1 MKKFL
6 SLVLALVMTMSL
18 VTISAGAKDYA
29 DADKITYVEAV
40 DVLSALGVLEGD
52 ANGFR
57 PADTLKRSE
66 AAKIIC
72 ALNLTPKTAAT
83 LSADTAP
90 FADVAKTHWAA
101 GYIAEGVGSG
111 ILAGVG
117 NNLFAPDAQLTG
129 YAYLKMLLV
138 SLGYDAAV
146 EQLTGAN
153 WSVNVAKLADE
164 LELTKGNDNFVGSKA
179 VTREEAAL
187 YALNT
192 LKAETVEYA
201 DKGTNITINGVVIAT
216 GASKA
221 ESTGKTYMA
230 QNYKKLTLDNEDY
243 DNLGRPSNTWEYDGD
258 SIGTYA
264 STADYVLVAQKD
276 TTMGK
281 LIEDNNLEKKI
292 TEGFTAAE
300 KVACGTVVELWVSKK
315 AVTEAAVYHYET
327 VKVTD
332 VDKIDDEDELAEDY
346 GASVLYTLEAENDIL
361 DGEYVDEL
369 SESKKGYT
377 AIGDF
382 DKDDVLV
389 ATVNEKGEAVE
400 FALAESFNGEMTAKG
415 TNYIKVDGTKY
426 AIVTGKAAPNYDDT
440 YTYYLDPNGI
450 IIDSKKYEE
459 AESDLEFVYVLK
471 ASAQDENSDLL
482 SSKEN
487 AAKIKVMYLDGDTE
501 ILDYALATE
510 KKTDK
515 VTFKVGSTKY
525 DFSKE
530 AFLETVTSGWYAYT
544 LNSDGEIT
552 LKSAVKADKSA
563 VKTVTVEKN
572 TREIADGIYASTT
585 TTATVLNKD
594 GVLKTYK
601 GYKNFPSTALEAQ
614 ALVILNK
621 TAAKEIYI
629 YDKDAEE
636 DAEKID
642 VALFVETGD
651 QTEDGTQATFYV
663 NGKKQDYVVESGLDG
678 AKAGQLFEIEL
689 DADDIATITPI
700 AKADYVKG
708 NLDIVSDDYVVIGEA
723 EIELTSD
730 VAVYQ
735 VSKTGKTV
743 SSAELAADKDA
754 IVILN
759 SDGKGTEVFM
769 YKDITILG

>member
-327 VKVTD
+327 VEVTD

-530 AFLETVTSGWYAYT
+530 AFLDTVTSGWYAYT

-563 VKTVTVEKN
+563 VKAVTVEKN

-700 AKADYVKG
+700 AEADYVKG

-735 VSKTGKTV
+735 VSKNGKTV

-754 IVILN
+754 VVILN